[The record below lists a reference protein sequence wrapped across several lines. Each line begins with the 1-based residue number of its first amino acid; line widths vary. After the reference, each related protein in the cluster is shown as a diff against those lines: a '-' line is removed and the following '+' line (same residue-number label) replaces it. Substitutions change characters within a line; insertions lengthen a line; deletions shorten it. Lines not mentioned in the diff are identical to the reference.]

1 MRAFALITCAL
12 QVKDA
17 NRVSGEGRTTC
28 PFFEELDAI
37 LGTRAASSPAVL
49 LESGVQEE
57 GNNYE
62 FQCPL
67 VVVFMHFVVL
77 LDGDGGGIICK
88 SIALVDSLAKGN
100 ATVITCIVLIT

>member
-1 MRAFALITCAL
+1 M
-12 QVKDA
+12 
-17 NRVSGEGRTTC
+17 SGEGRTTC

-62 FQCPL
+62 F
-67 VVVFMHFVVL
+67 
-77 LDGDGGGIICK
+77 
-88 SIALVDSLAKGN
+88 
-100 ATVITCIVLIT
+100 